1 MKKNYKNI
9 KEQTE
14 RIKSL
19 FSEERLF
26 GNLVEQTDVEC
37 AKQLQS
43 KGYMVTKPTDIETQ
57 YEVRK
62 LSACL
67 KLKDDKPTN
76 LGKTWQYIEPL
87 TGNDIQVEVDGS
99 GDNCTLIFSP
109 KTPCGSGRL
118 YSEDRVIMS
127 IYGGGVFSEQFKFQI
142 LYEFGTKTGSTI
154 KGVKYTKPGDVTK
167 PLTLLRYEGTVDL
180 VLDTDN
186 NVTNITYS
194 ISTSP
199 INVYTAGQVS
209 LKSFIDF
216 GEKFTSYTTDGTNDA
231 NKSVTFNAFL
241 PKMRSEITAS
251 GDLKDLLQDEVMK
264 CKRNDTASSSPLKR
278 IN

>member
-57 YEVRK
+57 YKIRK

-67 KLKDDKPTN
+67 KIKDGKPTN
-76 LGKTWQYIEPL
+76 LGKAWQYIEPL

-99 GDNCTLIFSP
+99 GENCTLIFSP
-109 KTPCGSGRL
+109 KTPCKSSTMN
-118 YSEDRVIMS
+118 SEDRVIMS

-142 LYEFGTKTGSTI
+142 LYEFGTNTGSTI

-167 PLTLLRYEGTVDL
+167 PLTLLRYEGTVNL

-199 INVYTAGQVS
+199 TNVYTIGNVGLGS
-209 LKSFIDF
+209 WVDF
-216 GEKFTSYTTDGTNDA
+216 AEKFTSYTTDGTNDVT
-231 NKSVTFNAFL
+231 KSSTFNQFL
-241 PKMRSEITAS
+241 PKMRPEITAS

-264 CKRNDTASSSPLKR
+264 CKRNNVTPLKR
-278 IN
+278 VNL

>member
-57 YEVRK
+57 YNIRK

-76 LGKTWQYIEPL
+76 LGKAWQYIEPL

-99 GDNCTLIFSP
+99 GDNCKLIFSP
-109 KTPCGSGRL
+109 KTSCASGRL

-142 LYEFGTKTGSTI
+142 LYQFGTNTGSTF
-154 KGVKYTKPGDVTK
+154 KGVNYIKPGDVTK
-167 PLTLLRYEGTVDL
+167 PLTLLRYEGTVNL

-199 INVYTAGQVS
+199 TNVYTVGNVGLGS
-209 LKSFIDF
+209 SIDF
-216 GEKFTSYTTDGTNDA
+216 NEKFTSYTTDGTNDVT
-231 NKSVTFNAFL
+231 KSFTFNQFL
-241 PKMRSEITAS
+241 SKMRPEITAS
-251 GDLKDLLQDEVMK
+251 GDLKDLLQDDVME
-264 CKRNDTASSSPLKR
+264 CKRNDSTTLKR
-278 IN
+278 VNL